1 MKKVYKLG
9 VGVLLLIGIVF
20 FIKMCRFAQGVK
32 DDAVNKRNQVNT
44 QDSIKIS
51 DSTSL
56 YLEAVKLK

>member
-20 FIKMCRFAQGVK
+20 CINMCQFAKGVK
-32 DDAVNKRNQVNT
+32 EDAVKKKNQVNT

-51 DSTSL
+51 DST
-56 YLEAVKLK
+56 YLHLKEVK